1 MAGIKHGGDIAKGVS
16 RASAWS
22 HENQIAPVSGEVS
35 EQ

>member
-16 RASAWS
+16 RVSAWS
-22 HENQIAPVSGEVS
+22 HENQITPVSGEVS